1 MSKSRDVIKAVFG
14 LDNPVMRAA
23 ERVFDLI
30 MLNLLFILTASL
42 LVTAGMAKIA
52 LYRSL
57 VDLKNWGKLP
67 VVATYWGH
75 LKANWRQG
83 LALGLVELALVTF
96 TLFDLYL
103 IRGQDGLPFQ
113 ILAVLAY
120 GVLILTLVIHLYLY
134 PLAARYQ
141 MPLQELYLK
150 ALLLAGLNGLWTLAF
165 LAAMGILFFALQ
177 LSPFILI
184 LGLALLLVIGVAA
197 LSYGYV
203 QVMEG
208 ILAKYPSA

>member
-57 VDLKNWGKLP
+57 VDLKNRGKLP

-165 LAAMGILFFALQ
+165 LAVMGILFFALQ
-177 LSPFILI
+177 LSPLILI

-197 LSYGYV
+197 LGYGYAV
-203 QVMEG
+203 VMEQ
-208 ILAKYPSA
+208 LLERWRQ

>member
-57 VDLKNWGKLP
+57 VDLKNRGKLP

-120 GVLILTLVIHLYLY
+120 GVLIFTLVIHLYLY

-165 LAAMGILFFALQ
+165 LAVMGILFVALQ
-177 LSPFILI
+177 LSPLILI

-197 LSYGYV
+197 LGYGYV

>member
-57 VDLKNWGKLP
+57 VDLKNRGKLP

-165 LAAMGILFFALQ
+165 LAVMGILFVALQ
-177 LSPFILI
+177 LSPLILI

-197 LSYGYV
+197 LGYGYV

>member
-57 VDLKNWGKLP
+57 VDLKNRGKLP

-103 IRGQDGLPFQ
+103 IRGQEGLPFQ

-120 GVLILTLVIHLYLY
+120 GVLILTLALYLY
-134 PLAARYQ
+134 IYPLAGTYQ
-141 MPLQELYLK
+141 LSLKALYTK
-150 ALLLAGLNGLWTLAF
+150 ALLLAALNGGWTLVA
-165 LAAMGILFFALQ
+165 ILGVGLLLLVLS
-177 LSPFILI
+177 LSPLILI

-197 LSYGYV
+197 LGYGYAV
-203 QVMEG
+203 VMQS
-208 ILAKYPSA
+208 ILAKY

>member
-57 VDLKNWGKLP
+57 VDLKNRGKLP

-165 LAAMGILFFALQ
+165 LAVMGILFVALQ
-177 LSPFILI
+177 LSPLILI

-197 LSYGYV
+197 LGYGYV

-208 ILAKYPSA
+208 ILGKYPSA

>member
-14 LDNPVMRAA
+14 LDNPVMRTA

-57 VDLKNWGKLP
+57 VDLKNRGKLP
-67 VVATYWGH
+67 VLATYWGH

-103 IRGQDGLPFQ
+103 IRGQEGLPFQ

-165 LAAMGILFFALQ
+165 LAVMGILFVALQ
-177 LSPFILI
+177 LSPLILI
-184 LGLALLLVIGVAA
+184 FGLALLLVIGVAA
-197 LSYGYV
+197 LGYGYAHI
-203 QVMEG
+203 MEG
-208 ILAKYPSA
+208 IFEKYQR